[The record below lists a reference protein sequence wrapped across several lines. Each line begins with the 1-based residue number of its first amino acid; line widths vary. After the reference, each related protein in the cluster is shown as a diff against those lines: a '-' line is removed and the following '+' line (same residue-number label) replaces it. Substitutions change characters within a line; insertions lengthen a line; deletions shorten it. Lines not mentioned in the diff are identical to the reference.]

1 MLSRIYKL
9 IFISFILY
17 ALSINT
23 ICFLTTFNPKAI
35 INPFYFKTRTTSV
48 FILAKYILTDIGI
61 IIKKM
66 SKDEIDK
73 VIDKTA
79 TKYSVDP
86 ELVKAVV
93 EVESKY
99 NEFAISR
106 TGAIG
111 LMQVM
116 PATFFEMGFEK
127 PFNYVENIEAGT
139 KYLSIQLKRFND
151 LQLALSAYNAG
162 PQNVLKNMSVPNFIE
177 TKAYIKKILKIYSAK
192 NKQSNK
198 KD

>member
-9 IFISFILY
+9 IFISFLIYIL
-17 ALSINT
+17 SVNT
-23 ICFLTTFNPKAI
+23 ICFVTTLNPKALL
-35 INPFYFKTRTTSV
+35 NPFYVKTRTTSV
-48 FILAKYILTDIGI
+48 FLLVKYILTDIGI
-61 IIKKM
+61 IIRKT

-73 VIDKTA
+73 IIDKTA
-79 TKYSVDP
+79 IKYGVDP
-86 ELVKAVV
+86 ELVKAVI

-116 PATFFEMGFEK
+116 PATFFEMGFTR
-127 PFNYVENIEAGT
+127 PFNYMENIEAGT

-162 PQNVLKNMSVPNFIE
+162 PQNVLKKMSVPDFIE
-177 TKAYIKKILKIYSAK
+177 TKTYIKKILEIYPTK
-192 NKQSNK
+192 NEQN
-198 KD
+198 

>member
-9 IFISFILY
+9 IFISFLIYIL
-17 ALSINT
+17 SVNT
-23 ICFLTTFNPKAI
+23 ICFVTTLNPKALL
-35 INPFYFKTRTTSV
+35 NPFYVKTRTTSV
-48 FILAKYILTDIGI
+48 FLLVKYILKDIGI
-61 IIKKM
+61 IIRKT

-73 VIDKTA
+73 IIDKTA
-79 TKYSVDP
+79 IKYGVDP

-116 PATFFEMGFEK
+116 PVTFFEMGFER
-127 PFNYVENIEAGT
+127 PFNYMENIEAGT

-162 PQNVLKNMSVPNFIE
+162 PQNVLKNMSVPDFIE
-177 TKAYIKKILKIYSAK
+177 TKTYIKKILEIYPTE
-192 NKQSNK
+192 NKQNQ
-198 KD
+198 

>member
-1 MLSRIYKL
+1 MLSRVYKL
-9 IFISFILY
+9 IFISFLIYILF
-17 ALSINT
+17 INS
-23 ICFLTTFNPKAI
+23 ICFITTLNPKSL
-35 INPFYFKTRTTSV
+35 INPFYVKTRTTSAFLLV
-48 FILAKYILTDIGI
+48 NYILTDIGI
-61 IIKKM
+61 VIRKTP
-66 SKDEIDK
+66 KDEIDK
-73 VIDKTA
+73 VIEKTSL
-79 TKYSVDP
+79 KYGVDP

-116 PATFFEMGFEK
+116 PLTFFEMGFQR
-127 PFNYVENIEAGT
+127 PFNYMENIEAGT

-177 TKAYIKKILKIYSAK
+177 TKSYIKKILEIYT
-192 NKQSNK
+192 NKVEEIE
-198 KD
+198 